1 MVDIHEEQGRVVET
15 RIGFSWHDYY
25 CKKDEILWLQ
35 MCSSGRGDGTMI
47 KRKENTTEGTY

>member
-35 MCSSGRGDGTMI
+35 MCSSGIVAVLVSAVKMDL
-47 KRKENTTEGTY
+47 